1 MGHNPAP
8 PDGGLVFPVRNQL
21 LLSLPADERAGLAAH
36 LRQAHLPRGTVLHD
50 TGGAIERVYFPEGGA
65 VSLVVDLASGEVIE
79 TALIGFD
86 GAVGGHDAL
95 RQATALNR
103 AVVQIEGPALAIEA
117 DALRRLCTE
126 RAELRKLLD
135 TYERFIYAQA
145 QQTAACN
152 VAHSLDARL
161 ARWLLRAQELCGR
174 NFMLTQEALAA
185 FLGVRRTSV
194 SLTAHAFQDEGV
206 IRYRRGEI
214 EIVDPD
220 RLRVLACECHTTLDA
235 QRERLLPE
243 PAMKKPSARG
253 SV

>member
-1 MGHNPAP
+1 
-8 PDGGLVFPVRNQL
+8 VFPVRNHL
-21 LLSLPADERAGLAAH
+21 LLSLPADEQVQLASH
-36 LRQAHLPRGTVLHD
+36 LRQAHLPRGTVLHH

-65 VSLVVDLASGEVIE
+65 ISLVVDLASGEVIE
-79 TALIGFD
+79 TALIGLD

-95 RQATALNR
+95 HRTPALNR
-103 AVVQIEGPALAIEA
+103 AVVQIEGPMLAIEA
-117 DALRRLCTE
+117 DALRRVC
-126 RAELRKLLD
+126 AEGSRLRKLLD
-135 TYERFIYAQA
+135 IYERFIYAQA

-161 ARWLLRAQELCGR
+161 ARWLLRAQDLCGR
-174 NFMLTQEALAA
+174 NFTLTQEALAA

-243 PAMKKPSARG
+243 PATKQPAARQAR
-253 SV
+253 